1 MGILTRVG
9 FPKFVEIPDTPR
21 GHILFFMPMCTK
33 SAKITFMPVAE
44 RLVQLGHK
52 VTLLTQYKSDVDFGG
67 DFNDVIV
74 KNDFL
79 KRLMTD
85 YSDNLWTDLTIGQKL
100 KIANDWWTNKTV
112 PSDIVSCTNNLGIK
126 SFGPVTACID
136 N

>member
-1 MGILTRVG
+1 
-9 FPKFVEIPDTPR
+9 
-21 GHILFFMPMCTK
+21 MPMCTK

-112 PSDIVSCTNNLGIK
+112 PSDIVSCTYTLGIK